1 MPKAKFVP
9 FDSVEHQERRPG
21 VVLSS
26 LVDGDTGATQL
37 SSGVAEFA
45 VGASAPMHYHDAEES
60 VIVIEGEGLMVID
73 GQEHIVHPN
82 DAAFIPR
89 RPPQHR
95 QPRRPALQDKLDLRQ
110 HQLVDHAG
118 GVGAKRLP
126 TCFRRKPES
135 TEPPTSSKS
144 HKLVRTR
151 VWPYQWVPSFAGT
164 TFRRISPTAVYSR
177 TGPGRSG

>member
-60 VIVIEGEGLMVID
+60 VIVIEGEGILMINGEENHVR
-73 GQEHIVHPN
+73 QY
-82 DAAFIPR
+82 DAAFITPGTD
-89 RPPQHR
+89 HR
-95 QPRRPALQDKLDLRQ
+95 LINTGEEPFKIAWSYATVDVTRT
-110 HQLVDHAG
+110 LVD
-118 GVGAKRLP
+118 
-126 TCFRRKPES
+126 E
-135 TEPPTSSKS
+135 
-144 HKLVRTR
+144 
-151 VWPYQWVPSFAGT
+151 
-164 TFRRISPTAVYSR
+164 
-177 TGPGRSG
+177 